1 MVEFLYWKE
10 IFQCF
15 DIGKGKEYRESIV
28 LGILSY
34 LKGLEDTVVI
44 HYFPWTRIE
53 LINIYLSKGKATD
66 GNV

>member
-34 LKGLEDTVVI
+34 LKGHILKILSSYTT
-44 HYFPWTRIE
+44 FPG
-53 LINIYLSKGKATD
+53 LG
-66 GNV
+66 